1 MKRFTGK
8 DGSER
13 LWFDP
18 GEIEQIMEGELQKA
32 KLFPSLENPVVD
44 METFIEQHLTADLD
58 QHADLDPKTLGVT
71 EFCAGAKPLVKI
83 NKDLTN
89 SALDE
94 DGSPPYLVGRWR
106 ATLAHEGAHII
117 LHRRLFNLNPQQR
130 GFFDA
135 EGGDEPEP
143 NRLLRCLKRDVCFG
157 GNSQDWREI
166 QANMGMAAILMPG
179 SIFAEVFRQELNQGN
194 LARVERDSAEA
205 RRLAA
210 RLGARFQVSR
220 QAALIR
226 LQTLG
231 LLAIPGQFELL

>member
-1 MKRFTGK
+1 VKRFTAQ
-8 DGSER
+8 DGHER

-18 GEIEQIMEGELQKA
+18 GEIEEIMEYELQKA
-32 KLFPSLENPVVD
+32 NLFPSLENPVVD
-44 METFIEQHLTADLD
+44 IEVFIEQHLLAHLD
-58 QHADLDPKTLGVT
+58 QHANLDATTLGVT
-71 EFCAGAKPLVKI
+71 EFRAGAKPLVKI

-94 DGSPPYLVGRWR
+94 EGGPPYLVGRWR

-130 GFFDA
+130 GFFDTG
-135 EGGDEPEP
+135 EEPYPEP

-157 GNSQDWREI
+157 GNSKNWREI

-179 SIFAEVFRQELNQGN
+179 AVFAEAFHQELGQAN
-194 LARVERDSAEA
+194 LARVDRDSPEA
-205 RRLAA
+205 RQLATS
-210 RLGARFQVSR
+210 LGAKFQVSR
-220 QAALIR
+220 QAAQIR

-231 LLAIPGQFELL
+231 LLAIPGQLELM